1 MAFSDS
7 CKGDEVRDAEKRM
20 HERMRM
26 YGGTKSSS
34 SARRRQYSRFVEY
47 IFKNKKEKEFLL
59 MNLQR
64 NFIFASSAYW
74 KSFSLSCSQFCA

>member
-1 MAFSDS
+1 MVFSGS
-7 CKGDEVRDAEKRM
+7 RKGDEVREAERRM

-47 IFKNKKEKEFLL
+47 IFKNVMHTLGFESRCQYRAE
-59 MNLQR
+59 M
-64 NFIFASSAYW
+64 I
-74 KSFSLSCSQFCA
+74 